1 VSGAWDALRPW
12 GMEPFRA
19 AFAAHEAQG
28 LHPARATALHRGAVD
43 AVTSWGEVRAML
55 AGKLRREFASTPSTA
70 PAVGDAVAVARAG
83 DGSCTVEAVLPRRT
97 ALVRKAAG
105 RAAAEQVLAAN
116 VDVVFAAEPAG
127 AESNPR
133 RLERYLAAAWDSGAT
148 PVVVLTKI
156 DLADDAAEELAAARE
171 LARGAEVIGV
181 SAARGDGLA
190 ALDAWL
196 VPGRTVVLVGPSGA
210 GKSTLVN
217 RWLGEARQ
225 ATGPLDAWGRGRHTT
240 SRRELLRLPSGAL
253 VIDTPGL
260 RELALWDA
268 DAGLDATFP
277 EIAALAKGC
286 RFSDCTHETEPGCA
300 VRAALEAG
308 ALPEER
314 LLAHAK
320 LAAEVRAL
328 AARHEAG
335 ARGDARRQGKAMER
349 AIRQV
354 LRLKGR

>member
-1 VSGAWDALRPW
+1 
-12 GMEPFRA
+12 
-19 AFAAHEAQG
+19 
-28 LHPARATALHRGAVD
+28 
-43 AVTSWGEVRAML
+43 
-55 AGKLRREFASTPSTA
+55 
-70 PAVGDAVAVARAG
+70 GDAVAVARAG

-127 AESNPR
+127 AEGNPR
-133 RLERYLAAAWDSGAT
+133 RLERYLAAAWESGAT

-156 DLADDAAEELAAARE
+156 DLAGDAEAELALARE
-171 LARGAEVIGV
+171 AATGAEVLGV

-196 VPGRTVVLVGPSGA
+196 APARTVVLVGPSGA

-225 ATGPLDAWGRGRHTT
+225 ATSPLDASGRGRHTT

-253 VIDTPGL
+253 VVDTPGL

-268 DAGLDATFP
+268 DAGLAGAFP
-277 EIAALAKGC
+277 EIAELAARC

-300 VRAALEAG
+300 VLAAVEAG
-308 ALPEER
+308 TLPEER

-328 AARHEAG
+328 AARREAG
-335 ARGDARRQGKAMER
+335 ARGDARRSGKAMER